1 MKLLCAHGGSV
12 GGENL
17 PLKIEVDGGK
27 LSSLGFWTFSQNIV
41 SQQRELGDMFILSR
55 IWVSWILVATNNTF
69 HYGSDYM
76 NFYVDWTKGSHK
88 SRQITVK
95 QGKLWEFFFQ
105 LFCFLWDRVLF
116 SPRWPTACF
125 VTWVYWNSWYPPGS
139 PVLELCMQHHDQQQ
153 LSVSV
158 SCLGLEKGQE
168 QVGKIC
174 SLRAFHSANSGQHFP
189 L

>member
-55 IWVSWILVATNNTF
+55 IWVSRILVATNNTF

-116 SPRWPTACF
+116 SPRWATACF
-125 VTWVYWNSWYPPGS
+125 VTWVI
-139 PVLELCMQHHDQQQ
+139 LELMVSSWLIRTWIMHATPWPTTPFSFCV
-153 LSVSV
+153 LSW
-158 SCLGLEKGQE
+158 
-168 QVGKIC
+168 VGKRTGAGGKDLV
-174 SLRAFHSANSGQHFP
+174 SEGLSFS
-189 L
+189 